1 MYNSINSDKNAP
13 RLSYITKALSN
24 SYEKHGGINH
34 LEGPNL
40 PSKLEVGK
48 LVKLLST
55 IMFPGFYEEV
65 TGNKEHLD
73 AYLMA
78 QCSSALECLSDLTQK
93 SLRHECKEG
102 LNCSRTE
109 GECWDCAVE
118 ISYLLLEN
126 IPEIREI
133 VNQDIKAAY
142 KGDPAA
148 ASYFEVVL
156 SYPSVRAIS
165 VHRLAH
171 FLALQK
177 VPYIPRMMS
186 EYIHEKTGIDI
197 NPGAKIGPG
206 FFIDHGTG
214 VVIGSTAVI
223 GKNVKF
229 YQHVTL
235 GAFSLSNV
243 DKIRKEN
250 KKRHPTIE
258 DDVTIY
264 AGSTILGGNTI
275 IQKGSIIGGNVW
287 LTRSV
292 PPYTTVTVDSPYLI
306 FKHKDKVEKYEVDYQ
321 I

>member
-13 RLSYITKALSN
+13 RLSHITKALSN

-78 QCSSALECLSDLTQK
+78 QCSSALECLSDLIQK

-243 DKIRKEN
+243 DKIRREN

>member
-1 MYNSINSDKNAP
+1 MRNSINSDKNAS
-13 RLSYITKALSN
+13 RLNDITKAIGN

-40 PSKLEVGK
+40 PSKQEVAK
-48 LVKLLST
+48 LVRLLT
-55 IMFPGFYEEV
+55 AIMFPGFYEE
-65 TGNKEHLD
+65 TTSNKEHLD
-73 AYLMA
+73 AYLLA
-78 QCSSALECLSDLTQK
+78 QCSNALECLSNLIQK

-102 LNCSRTE
+102 LNCFRTE

-118 ISYLLLEN
+118 ISYKLLET
-126 IPEIREI
+126 IPQIREV
-133 VNQDIKAAY
+133 VNRDIKAAY

-148 ASYFEVVL
+148 TSYFEVVL

-165 VHRLAH
+165 IYRLAH
-171 FLALQK
+171 FLERHQ

-186 EYIHEKTGIDI
+186 EFIHEKTGIDI
-197 NPGAKIGPG
+197 HPGALIGEG

-214 VVIGSTAVI
+214 VVIGSTSII

-235 GAFSLSNV
+235 GAFSLSDV
-243 DKIRKEN
+243 EKIRKE
-250 KKRHPTIE
+250 KRKRHPTIE

-264 AGSTILGGNTI
+264 AGATILGGNTI

-292 PPYTTVTVDSPYLI
+292 PPFTTVTVDSPYLI
-306 FKHKDKVEKYEVDYQ
+306 FKQKDKVTKYEIDYQ